1 MITGFHIRINYEKYT
16 LFRYFITCLLQYTVI
31 YGTRHSDRA
40 FNYHIYTIVLKI
52 NNNKIFI
59 TISSKS
65 TAKDSL
71 ADFSSLYR
79 EYSSMK
85 WNGESLY
92 AMIFE
97 KKTDNKFWTHN
108 STHENKE
115 KYQRMSWCEK
125 KNRIRVKNLNN
136 KKFDTFVGRY

>member
-85 WNGESLY
+85 WNSESLY

-97 KKTDNKFWTHN
+97 KKKTNDKSSTTDL
-108 STHENKE
+108 E
-115 KYQRMSWCEK
+115 
-125 KNRIRVKNLNN
+125 RITRHTNIKRNIKGCRDVRRKIAYVS
-136 KKFDTFVGRY
+136 KI

>member
-97 KKTDNKFWTHN
+97 KKKTNDKSSTTDL
-108 STHENKE
+108 E
-115 KYQRMSWCEK
+115 
-125 KNRIRVKNLNN
+125 RITRHTNIKRNIKGCRDVRRKIAYVS
-136 KKFDTFVGRY
+136 KI